1 MGKFIVNLT
10 PKALE
15 DLSKHKKSGNK
26 ASEKRIKKFLEEL
39 KEHPYTGSVKPE
51 ALKYDLSGYWSRE
64 INQKDRMIYS
74 VNENIVTVEVISAM
88 GHYSDK

>member
-15 DLSKHKKSGNK
+15 DLSKHKNSGNK

-39 KEHPYTGSVKPE
+39 KEHPYTGSGKPE
-51 ALKYDLSGYWSRE
+51 ALKYELSGYWSRE

-74 VNENIVTVEVISAM
+74 VIDDIVTVEVISAM
-88 GHYSDK
+88 GLYSDK